1 MLKPSLVSLERKV
14 GAMINSDLAILPE
27 KLNQKIDQAAFWVS
41 GSIRSAFNWTTLF
54 DFRARSFS
62 PRFSKSATYGSIW
75 PGWVE
80 RQCAA
85 HAINLNNLASL

>member
-14 GAMINSDLAILPE
+14 EAMVNSDLAILPE

-54 DFRARSFS
+54 DFLERSFS
-62 PRFSKSATYGSIW
+62 PRFSKSAT
-75 PGWVE
+75 
-80 RQCAA
+80 
-85 HAINLNNLASL
+85 